1 MEKIEYAIR
10 SHNLVWNSQPP
21 VNLYE
26 PVAYAMS
33 AGGKRIRPLLVLL
46 GCQLFSDEVDN
57 ALPAALAIEVFHNF
71 TLLHDDIMD
80 HADMRRGR
88 PTVHR
93 QFSDNAAILSGDAM
107 AFLAYKLLLESRT
120 GEMQQLTGLFTRT
133 ALEVCEGQQY
143 DMDFETR
150 MEVSTSEYIEM
161 IRLKTAVLLGC
172 ALKAGAICGNAGDD
186 SADGVYRIGINLGIA
201 FQLQDDLLDTYGSE
215 VEFGKKIGGDITA
228 NKKTYLLINALEMA
242 PPAVR
247 AELTGWISRKEF
259 SRDEKVRAVRDIYDL
274 LNIREKTEQL
284 IRAYTGDAMELLDNL
299 PVDEIRKEKLREI
312 CLKLLNRNS

>member
-1 MEKIEYAIR
+1 MDKIDHAIR
-10 SHNLVWNSQPP
+10 SHNQGWSSQPP

-93 QFSDNAAILSGDAM
+93 QFSANAAILSGDAM

-120 GEMQQLTGLFTRT
+120 EKMEVLTSLFTRT

-150 MEVSTSEYIEM
+150 MEVSTAEYIEM

-172 ALKAGAICGNAGDD
+172 ALKAGAVCGEADD
-186 SADGVYRIGINLGIA
+186 EAADEVYQIGINLGLA

-215 VEFGKKIGGDITA
+215 SEFGKKIGGDISA
-228 NKKTYLLINALEMA
+228 NKKTYLLITALEMA
-242 PPAVR
+242 SPEVR
-247 AELTGWISRKEF
+247 QELTGWITRKEF
-259 SRDEKVRAVRDIYDL
+259 SRDEKVRAVRNIYDL
-274 LNIREKTEQL
+274 LNIREKTELL
-284 IRAYTGDAMELLDNL
+284 IQSYIRETIDLLGNL
-299 PVDEIRKEKLREI
+299 PVKDSRKEQLREI
-312 CLKLLNRNS
+312 CLKLTNRNS